1 MKKLILLIISSIIS
15 LGLIAGCGTAKDTKT
30 IGNKEKPSTTVKEED
45 IREVAYNQLN
55 LNDKGRIEGT
65 WKDSRLSKITLKEGM
80 GIITDK
86 SYFGKEVYLVDFPT
100 KDLGVQSNMIV
111 YLSIDTKRLLGYGYV
126 D

>member
-15 LGLIAGCGTAKDTKT
+15 LGLITGCGAVKDTKT
-30 IGNKEKPSTTVKEED
+30 IVNKEKPSTTVKNQD
-45 IREVAYNQLN
+45 IREVAYNQLTS
-55 LNDKGRIEGT
+55 NDKARIADT
-65 WKDSRLSKITLKEGM
+65 WKDSKLSKITLKEGM

-86 SYFGKEVYLVDFPT
+86 SFLGKEVYLVDFPT

-111 YLSIDTKRLLGYGYV
+111 YLSIDNKKLLGYGYV